1 MLSKMERREVPIP
14 EVPSIVDAT
23 IVQHPTSGRDCLLAR
38 TGEGRAI
45 AFGFEIESAS
55 PGLEIV
61 DPALWLA
68 AAETGSPERSPLRF
82 EAVEE
87 PNADDWLQAVI
98 ANPVGAEWLR
108 GVKKENPE
116 AYHAWFA
123 QTDYED
129 GGEEGAG

>member
-1 MLSKMERREVPIP
+1 MDPPDVPIP

-23 IVQHPTSGRDCLLAR
+23 IVEHPETGRECLLAR
-38 TGEGRAI
+38 TEHGERI
-45 AFGFEIESAS
+45 AFGFEVGSDT

-68 AAETGSPERSPLRF
+68 ASETGSPEGSASRF

-87 PNADDWLQAVI
+87 ANADYWLQAVI
-98 ANPVGAEWLR
+98 AHPVGAKWL
-108 GVKKENPE
+108 GGIKQDCPD